1 MRRRRVVGVDLC
13 RITHL
18 CQDLPPSPLPF
29 IRPSDVCAAAISEPR
44 AWRQGAKLPPTTAT
58 AGSTCGLRRQSSA
71 QSQHAPTLQWSR
83 QHERNLPVDPPVCR
97 DPGHYRST
105 ARNTLAQLHRSRVAG
120 LDLAVFEPP
129 HAVAPLHGRI
139 SRKGLEPRRDGAR
152 RGGLPSSG
160 RGGWKAKAESEMKA
174 ISPTLQTHD

>member
-83 QHERNLPVDPPVCR
+83 QHERNLPVDPP
-97 DPGHYRST
+97 
-105 ARNTLAQLHRSRVAG
+105 RVQRPWP
-120 LDLAVFEPP
+120 LPLNSSQHTRPT
-129 HAVAPLHGRI
+129 APLEGGGPGLGRF
-139 SRKGLEPRRDGAR
+139 RATPRRRPPAR
-152 RGGLPSSG
+152 PNFQERS
-160 RGGWKAKAESEMKA
+160 
-174 ISPTLQTHD
+174 